1 MRRYKVAAILMIVHG
16 GAIEL
21 GGCLSL
27 ALALF
32 MLPAGIFDSIL
43 SCSALV
49 LIVMQY
55 FGKRKIIE

>member
-27 ALALF
+27 ALASLLRDAAF
-32 MLPAGIFDSIL
+32 AIE
-43 SCSALV
+43 
-49 LIVMQY
+49 QY
-55 FGKRKIIE
+55 FSYKFAISNFNS